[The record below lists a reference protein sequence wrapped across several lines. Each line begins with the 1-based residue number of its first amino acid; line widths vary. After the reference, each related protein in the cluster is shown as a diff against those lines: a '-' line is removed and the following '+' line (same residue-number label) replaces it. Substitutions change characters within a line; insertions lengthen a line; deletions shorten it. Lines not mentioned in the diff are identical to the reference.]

1 MYTYLY
7 KDDTDARDKRLSRY
21 ESIAFWRHFLACS
34 VLERI
39 SLPVHSNKPLKT
51 GLLRHLMKISDISE
65 TEL

>member
-7 KDDTDARDKRLSRY
+7 EDDTAAKDRRLSGY
-21 ESIAFWRHFLACS
+21 ESIAFLRHFLACNG
-34 VLERI
+34 LERI

-51 GLLRHLMKISDISE
+51 GLLRHLMKRSDISE